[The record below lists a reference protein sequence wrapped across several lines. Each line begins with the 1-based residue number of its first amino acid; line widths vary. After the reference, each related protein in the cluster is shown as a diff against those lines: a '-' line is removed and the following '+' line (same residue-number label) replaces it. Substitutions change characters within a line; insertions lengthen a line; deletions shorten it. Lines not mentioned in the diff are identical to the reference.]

1 MFDPNRLRRLERI
14 WPHRQAIIG
23 ALAALAF
30 TFSLIQVLNGFGMQ
44 RANRQT
50 ISEQYADAREKAKS
64 DPSEQKRIEY
74 DEEAAYRGFNIERT
88 TWLYLALIC
97 NAFAVLALIVRYLLA
112 RRANKPPPRLVL
124 HY

>member
-1 MFDPNRLRRLERI
+1 MYIRVVTGNPCEESLQTNEESGSRCPN
-14 WPHRQAIIG
+14 A
-23 ALAALAF
+23 
-30 TFSLIQVLNGFGMQ
+30 
-44 RANRQT
+44 
-50 ISEQYADAREKAKS
+50 
-64 DPSEQKRIEY
+64 
-74 DEEAAYRGFNIERT
+74 EEAAYRGFNIERT